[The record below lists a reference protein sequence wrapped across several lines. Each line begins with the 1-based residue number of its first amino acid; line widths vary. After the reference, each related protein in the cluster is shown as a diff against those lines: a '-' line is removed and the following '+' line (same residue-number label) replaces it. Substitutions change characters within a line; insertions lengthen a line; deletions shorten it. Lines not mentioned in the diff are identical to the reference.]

1 MQQIHD
7 AAQKIID
14 NVEKVIVGKHEVVK
28 LVLVAIL
35 SEGHILIEDIPGV
48 GKTMLARSVA
58 RSLNCAFKRI
68 QFTPDLLPSD
78 ILGAS
83 VYNQK
88 NGEFEFRPGP
98 VMAQVVL
105 ADEINRG
112 TPKTQS
118 ALLECMEEH
127 QVTVDGVTYPLLRPF
142 LVIATQN
149 PIEYYGTFP
158 LPEAQVDRFLMR
170 ITLDYPSREWE
181 REMLTRQEKVHP
193 IESLCPVITGEEL
206 LAMQKQIRDV
216 RIETT
221 IRDYIVDVVHETR
234 NDKRLMLGA
243 SPRGSIAISRG
254 AQALAAIEGRDYVI
268 PDDIKF
274 IASYVLVHRMIPKGD
289 PANRKLV
296 EEILASILD
305 KVPVP
310 V

>member
-1 MQQIHD
+1 MKEIHE
-7 AAQKIID
+7 AVNKIID
-14 NVEKVIVGKHEVVK
+14 NVEKVIVGKHQVVK
-28 LVLVAIL
+28 LVLVALL
-35 SEGHILIEDIPGV
+35 SDGHILIEDIPGV
-48 GKTMLARSVA
+48 GKTMLARSIA
-58 RSLNCAFKRI
+58 RSLNCVFKRI

-83 VYNQK
+83 VFNQK

-127 QVTVDGVTYPLLRPF
+127 QITVDGVTYPLPRPF

-170 ITLDYPSREWE
+170 VTLDYPSAEYE
-181 REMLTRQEKVHP
+181 KEMLARQENMHP
-193 IESLCPVITGEEL
+193 IESLRPVISADEL
-206 LAMQKQIRDV
+206 LKMQK
-216 RIETT
+216 RIKEVKVDTS
-221 IRDYIVDVVHETR
+221 IRDYIVEVVQQTR
-234 NDKRLMLGA
+234 HDDRLLLGS
-243 SPRGSIAISRG
+243 SPRGSLAISKG
-254 AQALAAIEGRDYVI
+254 GQALAALEGRDYVI
-268 PDDIKF
+268 PDDVKF
-274 IASYVLVHRMIPKGD
+274 LAPFLLVHRMIPKGD
-289 PANRKLV
+289 PSNRKIV
-296 EEILASILD
+296 EEILNSILERI
-305 KVPVP
+305 PVP